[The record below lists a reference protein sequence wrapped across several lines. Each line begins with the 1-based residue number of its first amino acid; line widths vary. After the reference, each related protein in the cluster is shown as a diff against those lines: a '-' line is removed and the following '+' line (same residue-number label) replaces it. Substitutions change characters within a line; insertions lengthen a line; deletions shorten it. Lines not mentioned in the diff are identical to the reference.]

1 VAKSYTGDSPTA
13 SEISL
18 EPRQSYNQVFQ
29 LLEQH
34 HQWFTNSLPLIA
46 SENIPSPAV
55 REAVLSDFGNRYA
68 EGWTGER
75 VYAGCKY
82 IDQVEQVCI
91 DLAKQLFKIDFA
103 DVRPISGV
111 CANLVAYTTFTNPG
125 DTMLALAIP
134 AGGHISM
141 GKKEFGGTAGAV
153 RGLNVEY
160 FPFDT
165 EEMNIDIDATEKKIQ
180 KLAQNG
186 KKPTL
191 AMFGGSVLPFPHP
204 VRELTTIFQQHDSK
218 ICFDAAHVAGLVA
231 GGQFQDPLHEGAD
244 AMTASTHKTLPGP
257 QGGIILSKA
266 ENGERIKKSTFP
278 GNVSNH
284 HLHHLAGKAIMFAE
298 MLAFGREYASQIVK
312 NSRALAQALHERGF
326 QVLGEK
332 KGFTKSH
339 LLVADITKYGDGKT
353 IEKKLEDANIILNRN
368 LLPYDIKAGRHF
380 EAPGGIRAGVSE
392 VTRLGMKESDVVEIA
407 DLMTRVVVKGE
418 DPRRVAVDVAE
429 FRKGFQ
435 RVQYAFESSKD
446 AYAYIHIR

>member
-1 VAKSYTGDSPTA
+1 
-13 SEISL
+13 L

-34 HQWFTNSLPLIA
+34 HQWFANSLPLIA

-75 VYAGCKY
+75 VYAGCRY

-91 DLAKQLFKIDFA
+91 DLAKQLFNVDFA

-141 GKKEFGGTAGAV
+141 GKREFGGTAGAV

-165 EEMNIDIDATEKKIQ
+165 EEMNIDTDATEKKIQ
-180 KLAQNG
+180 KLAEDG

-204 VRELTTIFQQHDSK
+204 VRELANILQQHDSK

-257 QGGIILSKA
+257 QGGIILSKP
-266 ENGERIKKSTFP
+266 ENGEKIKKSTFP

-298 MLAFGREYASQIVK
+298 MLAFGKEYASQIVK

-332 KGFTKSH
+332 KGFTRSH
-339 LLVADITKYGDGKT
+339 LLVADITKHGDGKT

-392 VTRLGMKESDVVEIA
+392 VTRLGMREPEMVEIA
-407 DLMTRVVVKGE
+407 DLMTRIVVKGE
-418 DPRRVAVDVAE
+418 DSRRVATDVAE
-429 FRKGFQ
+429 FRKDFQ

>member
-1 VAKSYTGDSPTA
+1 M
-13 SEISL
+13 
-18 EPRQSYNQVFQ
+18 EPIQSYNKVFE
-29 LLEQH
+29 LLET
-34 HQWFTNSLPLIA
+34 HQKWFASSLPLIA

-55 REAVLSDFGNRYA
+55 REAILSDFGNRYA
-68 EGWTGER
+68 EGWPGER

-82 IDQVEQVCI
+82 IDQVEQICI
-91 DLAKQLFKIDFA
+91 DLAKQLFRVDFA

-125 DTMLALAIP
+125 DTILALAIP

-141 GKKEFGGTAGAV
+141 GKKEFGGTAGSV

-180 KLAQNG
+180 KLAEER
-186 KKPTL
+186 KKPIL
-191 AMFGGSVLPFPHP
+191 AMLGGSVLPFPHP
-204 VRELTTIFQQHDSK
+204 VKQLADTFQEHETK

-231 GGQFQDPLHEGAD
+231 GAQFQDPMHEGAD

-257 QGGIILSKA
+257 QGGLILSKP
-266 ENGERIKKSTFP
+266 ENGEKIKKSTFP

-284 HLHHLAGKAIMFAE
+284 HLHHLAGKAVMFAE
-298 MLAFGREYASQIVK
+298 MMAFGKEYASQIVK
-312 NSRALAQALHERGF
+312 NSRALAAALHERGF

-332 KGFTKSH
+332 KGFTRSH
-339 LLVADITKYGDGKT
+339 LLVADITKFGDGKT

-380 EAPGGIRAGVSE
+380 EAPGGIRCGVSE
-392 VTRLGMKESDVVEIA
+392 VTRLGMKESEMVEIA
-407 DLMTRVVVKGE
+407 ELMTRIVVRGE
-418 DPRRVAVDVAE
+418 DSRKVASDVSE
-429 FRKGFQ
+429 FRRDYQK
-435 RVQYAFESSKD
+435 VHYAFETSKD
-446 AYAYIHIR
+446 AYTYIHIR

>member
-1 VAKSYTGDSPTA
+1 M
-13 SEISL
+13 

-91 DLAKQLFKIDFA
+91 DLAKQLFRIDFA

-111 CANLVAYTTFTNPG
+111 CANLVAYTTFTSPG

-165 EEMNIDIDATEKKIQ
+165 EEMNIDTDATEKKIQ
-180 KLAQNG
+180 KLAEDG

-257 QGGIILSKA
+257 QGGVILSKS
-266 ENGERIKKSTFP
+266 ENGEKIKKSTFP

-392 VTRLGMKESDVVEIA
+392 VTRLGMKEPEMVEIA
-407 DLMTRVVVKGE
+407 DLMTRIVVKGE
-418 DPRRVAVDVAE
+418 DSRRVATDVAE

>member
-1 VAKSYTGDSPTA
+1 
-13 SEISL
+13 L

-91 DLAKQLFKIDFA
+91 DLAKQLFRIDFA

-111 CANLVAYTTFTNPG
+111 CANLVAYTTFTSPG

-165 EEMNIDIDATEKKIQ
+165 EEMNIDVDATEKKIQ
-180 KLAQNG
+180 KLAQEG

-257 QGGIILSKA
+257 QGGIILSKP
-266 ENGERIKKSTFP
+266 ENGEKIKKSTFP

-298 MLAFGREYASQIVK
+298 MLAFGKEYASQIVK

-332 KGFTKSH
+332 KGFTRSH
-339 LLVADITKYGDGKT
+339 LLVADITKHGDGKT

-392 VTRLGMKESDVVEIA
+392 VTRLGMREPEMVEIA
-407 DLMTRVVVKGE
+407 DLMTRIVVKGE
-418 DPRRVAVDVAE
+418 DSRRVATDVAE
-429 FRKGFQ
+429 FRKDFQ

>member
-1 VAKSYTGDSPTA
+1 M
-13 SEISL
+13 

-91 DLAKQLFKIDFA
+91 DLAKQLFRIDFA

-165 EEMNIDIDATEKKIQ
+165 EEMNIDVDATEKKIQ
-180 KLAQNG
+180 KLAQEG
-186 KKPTL
+186 KRPAL

-204 VRELTTIFQQHDSK
+204 VKQLASTLQQNDTK

-257 QGGIILSKA
+257 QGGIILSKS
-266 ENGERIKKSTFP
+266 ENGEKIKKSTFP

-298 MLAFGREYASQIVK
+298 MLAFGKEYASQIVK

-392 VTRLGMKESDVVEIA
+392 VTRLGMRESEMVEIA

-418 DPRRVAVDVAE
+418 DSRRVAVDVSE

-435 RVQYAFESSKD
+435 RVQYAFESSQN

>member
-1 VAKSYTGDSPTA
+1 M
-13 SEISL
+13 

-34 HQWFTNSLPLIA
+34 HQWFANSLPLIA

-75 VYAGCKY
+75 VYAGCRY

-91 DLAKQLFKIDFA
+91 DLAKQLFNVDFA

-111 CANLVAYTTFTNPG
+111 CANLVAYTTFTSPG

-141 GKKEFGGTAGAV
+141 GKREFGGTAGAV

-165 EEMNIDIDATEKKIQ
+165 EEMNIDTDATEKKIQ
-180 KLAQNG
+180 KLAEDG

-204 VRELTTIFQQHDSK
+204 VRELAPILQQHDSK

-231 GGQFQDPLHEGAD
+231 GGQFQDPLREGAD

-257 QGGIILSKA
+257 QGGIILSKP
-266 ENGERIKKSTFP
+266 ENGEKIKKSTFP

-332 KGFTKSH
+332 KGFTRSH
-339 LLVADITKYGDGKT
+339 LLVADITKHGDGKT

-392 VTRLGMKESDVVEIA
+392 VTRLGMREPEMVEIA
-407 DLMTRVVVKGE
+407 DLMTRIVVKGE
-418 DPRRVAVDVAE
+418 DSRRVATDVVE
-429 FRKGFQ
+429 FRKDFQ

>member
-1 VAKSYTGDSPTA
+1 M
-13 SEISL
+13 
-18 EPRQSYNQVFQ
+18 EPRQSYNRVFE
-29 LLEQH
+29 LLET
-34 HQWFTNSLPLIA
+34 HQNWFANSLPLIA

-55 REAVLSDFGNRYA
+55 REAILSDFGNRYA
-68 EGWTGER
+68 EGWPGER

-82 IDQVEQVCI
+82 IDQVEQICI
-91 DLAKQLFKIDFA
+91 DLAKQLFRVEFA

-111 CANLVAYTTFTNPG
+111 CANLVAYTTFTTPG
-125 DTMLALAIP
+125 DTILALAIP

-180 KLAQNG
+180 KLAEEG

-191 AMFGGSVLPFPHP
+191 AMLGGSVLPFPHP
-204 VRELTTIFQQHDSK
+204 VKQLADTFKEYETR

-244 AMTASTHKTLPGP
+244 AMTASSHKTLPGP
-257 QGGIILSKA
+257 QGGLILSKP
-266 ENGERIKKSTFP
+266 EHGEKIKKSTFP

-284 HLHHLAGKAIMFAE
+284 HLHHLAGKAVMFAE
-298 MLAFGREYASQIVK
+298 MLAFGKEYASQIVK
-312 NSRALAQALHERGF
+312 NSRALAAALHERGF

-332 KGFTKSH
+332 KGFTRSH
-339 LLVADITKYGDGKT
+339 LLVADITKFGDGKT
-353 IEKKLEDANIILNRN
+353 IEKKLEDGNIILNRN

-380 EAPGGIRAGVSE
+380 EAPGGIRCGVSE
-392 VTRLGMKESDVVEIA
+392 VTRLGMKESEMEHIA
-407 DLMTRVVVKGE
+407 DFMTRIVVKGE
-418 DPRRVAVDVAE
+418 DPRRVASDVSE
-429 FRKGFQ
+429 FRKDYQ
-435 RVQYAFESSKD
+435 KVHYAFETSKD
-446 AYAYIHIR
+446 AYTYIHIR

>member
-1 VAKSYTGDSPTA
+1 M
-13 SEISL
+13 
-18 EPRQSYNQVFQ
+18 EPRQSYNTIFE
-29 LLEQH
+29 LLET
-34 HQWFTNSLPLIA
+34 HQKWFASSLPLIA

-55 REAVLSDFGNRYA
+55 REAILSDFGNRYA
-68 EGWTGER
+68 EGWPGER

-82 IDQVEQVCI
+82 IDQVEQICI
-91 DLAKQLFKIDFA
+91 DLAKQLFRVDFA

-111 CANLVAYTTFTNPG
+111 CANLVAYTTFTTPG
-125 DTMLALAIP
+125 DTILALAIP

-165 EEMNIDIDATEKKIQ
+165 EEMNIDVNATEKKIQ

-204 VRELTTIFQQHDSK
+204 IKELAPIFQEHGTKS
-218 ICFDAAHVAGLVA
+218 CFDAAHVAGLVA
-231 GGQFQDPLHEGAD
+231 GGQFQDPMHEGAD

-257 QGGIILSKA
+257 QGGVILSKS
-266 ENGERIKKSTFP
+266 ENGEKIKKSTFP
-278 GNVSNH
+278 GNVSNN

-298 MLAFGREYASQIVK
+298 MLAFGKEYASQIVK
-312 NSRALAQALHERGF
+312 NSQALAQALHERCF

-368 LLPYDIKAGRHF
+368 LLPYDIKAGRHV
-380 EAPGGIRAGVSE
+380 EAPGGIRCGVSE
-392 VTRLGMKESDVVEIA
+392 VTRLVMKESDMEEIA
-407 DLMTRVVVKGE
+407 DLMARVLVKKEEPGK
-418 DPRRVAVDVAE
+418 VAEDVAG
-429 FRKGFQ
+429 FRKSFS
-435 RVQYAFESSKD
+435 RVHYAFESTRD
-446 AYAYIHIR
+446 AYDYLRVR

>member
-1 VAKSYTGDSPTA
+1 M
-13 SEISL
+13 
-18 EPRQSYNQVFQ
+18 EPRQSYNKVFE
-29 LLEQH
+29 LLEA
-34 HQWFTNSLPLIA
+34 HQKWFANSLPLIA

-55 REAVLSDFGNRYA
+55 REAILSDFGNRYA
-68 EGWTGER
+68 EGWPGER

-91 DLAKQLFKIDFA
+91 DLAKQLFRVDFA

-111 CANLVAYTTFTNPG
+111 CANLVAYTTFTTPG
-125 DTMLALAIP
+125 DTILALAIP

-180 KLAQNG
+180 KLSEEG

-191 AMFGGSVLPFPHP
+191 AMLGGSVLPFPHP
-204 VRELTTIFQQHDSK
+204 VKQLADTFREYETR

-231 GGQFQDPLHEGAD
+231 GSQFQDPLHEGAD
-244 AMTASTHKTLPGP
+244 AMTASSHKTLPGP
-257 QGGIILSKA
+257 QGGLILSKP
-266 ENGERIKKSTFP
+266 EHGEKIKKSTFP

-284 HLHHLAGKAIMFAE
+284 HLHHLAGKAVMFAE
-298 MLAFGREYASQIVK
+298 MLAFGKEYASQIVK
-312 NSRALAQALHERGF
+312 NSRALAAALHSRGF

-332 KGFTKSH
+332 KGFTRSH

-392 VTRLGMKESDVVEIA
+392 VTRLGMKEPDMEEIA
-407 DLMTRVVVKGE
+407 DLMTRIVVKGE
-418 DPRRVAVDVAE
+418 DPRRVAGDVSD
-429 FRKGFQ
+429 FRREYQK
-435 RVQYAFESSKD
+435 VHYAFETSKE
-446 AYAYIHIR
+446 AYNYIHIR

>member
-1 VAKSYTGDSPTA
+1 MAMQPRESYQ
-13 SEISL
+13 
-18 EPRQSYNQVFQ
+18 RVFE
-29 LLEQH
+29 LLQAH
-34 HQWFTNSLPLIA
+34 HEWFSGALPLIA

-55 REAVLSDFGNRYA
+55 KEAILSDFGNRYA

-75 VYAGCKY
+75 VYAGCRY
-82 IDQVEQVCI
+82 IDQVEQICI
-91 DLAKQLFKIDFA
+91 DLAKELFRVDFA

-111 CANLVAYTTFTNPG
+111 CANLVAYTTFTTPG
-125 DTMLALAIP
+125 DTMMALAIP

-165 EEMNIDIDATEKKIQ
+165 EEMNIDIDATEKKIR
-180 KLAQNG
+180 KLAAEG
-186 KKPTL
+186 KTPTL

-204 VRELTTIFQQHDSK
+204 IKELASILQEHGAK
-218 ICFDAAHVAGLVA
+218 CCFDAAHVAGLVA
-231 GGQFQDPLHEGAD
+231 GGQFQDPMHEGVD
-244 AMTASTHKTLPGP
+244 AMTCSTHKTLPGP
-257 QGGIILSKA
+257 QGGLILSHPENA
-266 ENGERIKKSTFP
+266 EKIKKATFP

-298 MLAFGREYASQIVK
+298 MLAYGKEYASQIVK
-312 NSRALAQALHERGF
+312 NSKALAQALHELGF
-326 QVLGEK
+326 KVLGEK

-392 VTRLGMKESDVVEIA
+392 VTRLGMKESEMEEIA
-407 DLMTRVVVKGE
+407 ELMARIVVKGE
-418 DPRRVAVDVAE
+418 ESRRVAKDVTE
-429 FRKGFQ
+429 FRKDFQ
-435 RVQYAFESSKD
+435 RVQFAFESSRD
-446 AYAYIHIR
+446 AYEYIHIR

>member
-1 VAKSYTGDSPTA
+1 
-13 SEISL
+13 L

-34 HQWFTNSLPLIA
+34 HQWFANSLPLIA

-75 VYAGCKY
+75 VYAGCRY

-91 DLAKQLFKIDFA
+91 DLAKQLFNVDFA

-141 GKKEFGGTAGAV
+141 GKREFGGTAGAV

-165 EEMNIDIDATEKKIQ
+165 EEMNIDTDATEKKIQ
-180 KLAQNG
+180 KLAEDG

-204 VRELTTIFQQHDSK
+204 VRELANILQQHDSK

-231 GGQFQDPLHEGAD
+231 GGQFQDPLREGAD

-257 QGGIILSKA
+257 QGGIILSKP
-266 ENGERIKKSTFP
+266 ENGEKIKKSTFP

-298 MLAFGREYASQIVK
+298 MLAFGKEYASQIVK

-332 KGFTKSH
+332 KGFTRSH
-339 LLVADITKYGDGKT
+339 LLVADITKHGDGKT

-392 VTRLGMKESDVVEIA
+392 VTRLGMREPEMVEIA
-407 DLMTRVVVKGE
+407 DLMTRIVVKGE
-418 DPRRVAVDVAE
+418 DSRRVATDVAE
-429 FRKGFQ
+429 FRKDFQ
-435 RVQYAFESSKD
+435 RVQFAFESSKD

>member
-1 VAKSYTGDSPTA
+1 
-13 SEISL
+13 L

-34 HQWFTNSLPLIA
+34 HQWFANSLPLIA

-75 VYAGCKY
+75 VYAGCRY

-91 DLAKQLFKIDFA
+91 DLAKQLFNVDFA

-111 CANLVAYTTFTNPG
+111 CANLVAYTTFTSPG
-125 DTMLALAIP
+125 NTMLALAIP

-141 GKKEFGGTAGAV
+141 GKREFGGTAGAV

-165 EEMNIDIDATEKKIQ
+165 EEMNIDTDATEKKIK
-180 KLAQNG
+180 KLAEDG

-204 VRELTTIFQQHDSK
+204 VRELANILQQHDTK

-231 GGQFQDPLHEGAD
+231 GGQFQDPLREGAD

-257 QGGIILSKA
+257 QGGIILSKP
-266 ENGERIKKSTFP
+266 ENGEKIKKSTFP

-298 MLAFGREYASQIVK
+298 MLAFGKEYASQIVK
-312 NSRALAQALHERGF
+312 NSQALAQALHERGF

-332 KGFTKSH
+332 KGFTRSH
-339 LLVADITKYGDGKT
+339 LLVADITKHGDGKT

-392 VTRLGMKESDVVEIA
+392 VTRLGMREPEMVEIA
-407 DLMTRVVVKGE
+407 DLMTRIVVKGE
-418 DPRRVAVDVAE
+418 DSRRVATDVAE
-429 FRKGFQ
+429 FRKDFQ

>member
-1 VAKSYTGDSPTA
+1 M
-13 SEISL
+13 

-34 HQWFTNSLPLIA
+34 HQWFANSLPLIA

-75 VYAGCKY
+75 VYAGCRY

-91 DLAKQLFKIDFA
+91 DLAKQLFNVDFA

-111 CANLVAYTTFTNPG
+111 CANLVAYTTFTSPG
-125 DTMLALAIP
+125 NTMLALAIP

-141 GKKEFGGTAGAV
+141 GKREFGGTAGAV

-165 EEMNIDIDATEKKIQ
+165 EEMNIDTDATEKKIK
-180 KLAQNG
+180 KLAEDG

-204 VRELTTIFQQHDSK
+204 VRELANILQQHDTK

-231 GGQFQDPLHEGAD
+231 GGQFQDPLREGAD

-257 QGGIILSKA
+257 QGGIILSKP
-266 ENGERIKKSTFP
+266 ENGEKIKKSTFP

-332 KGFTKSH
+332 KGFTRSH
-339 LLVADITKYGDGKT
+339 LLVADITKHGDGKT

-392 VTRLGMKESDVVEIA
+392 VTRLGMREPEMVEIA
-407 DLMTRVVVKGE
+407 DLMTRIVVKGE
-418 DPRRVAVDVAE
+418 DSRRVATDVAE
-429 FRKGFQ
+429 FRKDFQ

>member
-1 VAKSYTGDSPTA
+1 M
-13 SEISL
+13 

-55 REAVLSDFGNRYA
+55 REAVLSDFANRYA

-75 VYAGCKY
+75 VYAGCRY

-91 DLAKQLFKIDFA
+91 DLAKQLFRIDFA

-165 EEMNIDIDATEKKIQ
+165 EEMNIDVDATEKKIQ
-180 KLAQNG
+180 KLAQEG

-257 QGGIILSKA
+257 QGGIILSKP
-266 ENGERIKKSTFP
+266 ENGEKIKKSTFP

-298 MLAFGREYASQIVK
+298 MLAFGKEYASQIVK

-332 KGFTKSH
+332 KGFTRSH
-339 LLVADITKYGDGKT
+339 LLVADITKHGDGKT

-392 VTRLGMKESDVVEIA
+392 VTRLGMREPEMVEIA
-407 DLMTRVVVKGE
+407 DLMTRIVVKGE
-418 DPRRVAVDVAE
+418 DSRRVATDVAE

>member
-1 VAKSYTGDSPTA
+1 
-13 SEISL
+13 L

-34 HQWFTNSLPLIA
+34 HQWFANSLPLIA

-75 VYAGCKY
+75 VYAGCRY

-91 DLAKQLFKIDFA
+91 DLAKQLFNVDFA

-111 CANLVAYTTFTNPG
+111 CANLVAYTTFTSPG

-141 GKKEFGGTAGAV
+141 GKREFGGTAGAV

-165 EEMNIDIDATEKKIQ
+165 EEMNIDTDATEKKIQ
-180 KLAQNG
+180 KLAEDG

-204 VRELTTIFQQHDSK
+204 VRELANILQQHDSK

-231 GGQFQDPLHEGAD
+231 GGQFQDPLREGAD

-257 QGGIILSKA
+257 QGGIILSKP
-266 ENGERIKKSTFP
+266 ENGEKIKKSTFP

-298 MLAFGREYASQIVK
+298 MLAFGKEYASQIVK
-312 NSRALAQALHERGF
+312 NSQALAQALHERGF

-332 KGFTKSH
+332 KGFTRSH
-339 LLVADITKYGDGKT
+339 LLVADITKHGDGKT

-392 VTRLGMKESDVVEIA
+392 VTRLGMREPEMVEIA
-407 DLMTRVVVKGE
+407 DLMTRIVVKGE
-418 DPRRVAVDVAE
+418 DSRRVATDVAE
-429 FRKGFQ
+429 FRKDFQ

>member
-1 VAKSYTGDSPTA
+1 M
-13 SEISL
+13 

-91 DLAKQLFKIDFA
+91 DLAKQLFRIDFA

-165 EEMNIDIDATEKKIQ
+165 EEMNIDVDATEKKIQ
-180 KLAQNG
+180 KLAQEG

-257 QGGIILSKA
+257 QGGIILSKP
-266 ENGERIKKSTFP
+266 ENGEKIKKSTFP

-298 MLAFGREYASQIVK
+298 MLAFGKEYASQIVK

-332 KGFTKSH
+332 KGFTRSH
-339 LLVADITKYGDGKT
+339 LLVADITKHGDGKT

-392 VTRLGMKESDVVEIA
+392 VTRLGMREPEMVEIA
-407 DLMTRVVVKGE
+407 DLMTRIVVKGE
-418 DPRRVAVDVAE
+418 DSRRVATDVAE

>member
-1 VAKSYTGDSPTA
+1 M
-13 SEISL
+13 
-18 EPRQSYNQVFQ
+18 EPRQSYTKVFE
-29 LLEQH
+29 LLET
-34 HQWFTNSLPLIA
+34 HQKWFASSLPLIA

-55 REAVLSDFGNRYA
+55 REAILSDFGNRYA
-68 EGWTGER
+68 EGWPGER

-82 IDQVEQVCI
+82 IDQVEQICI
-91 DLAKQLFKIDFA
+91 DLAKQLFRVDFA

-111 CANLVAYTTFTNPG
+111 CANLVAYTTFTTPG

-141 GKKEFGGTAGAV
+141 GKKEFGGTAGSV

-180 KLAQNG
+180 KLSEEG

-191 AMFGGSVLPFPHP
+191 AMLGGSVLPFPHP
-204 VRELTTIFQQHDSK
+204 VKQLADTFQEHETR

-231 GGQFQDPLHEGAD
+231 GSQFQDPLHEGAD

-257 QGGIILSKA
+257 QGGLILSKP
-266 ENGERIKKSTFP
+266 EHGEKIKKSTFP

-284 HLHHLAGKAIMFAE
+284 HLHHLAGKAVMFAE
-298 MLAFGREYASQIVK
+298 MLAFGKEYAAQIVK
-312 NSRALAQALHERGF
+312 NSRALAAALHERGF

-332 KGFTKSH
+332 KGFTRSH
-339 LLVADITKYGDGKT
+339 LLVADITKFGDGKT

-380 EAPGGIRAGVSE
+380 EAPGGIRCGVSE
-392 VTRLGMKESDVVEIA
+392 VTRLGMKESEMVEIA
-407 DLMTRVVVKGE
+407 DFMTRIVVKGE
-418 DPRRVAVDVAE
+418 DSRKVATDVAD
-429 FRKGFQ
+429 FRREYQK
-435 RVQYAFESSKD
+435 VHYAFETSKD
-446 AYAYIHIR
+446 AYTYIHIR